1 MKMIQYFKRHKTDIT
16 RLMWVSSTGALLLW
30 LSSRHL
36 PDATLA
42 PLLTST
48 ALVLFVAA
56 VSHLT
61 RRILFPQIDLQCFAQ
76 RAFDTPLAAA
86 VVFASVVWLLGTLIA
101 VSVGLLR

>member
-1 MKMIQYFKRHKTDIT
+1 MKLFHHRSKADVIRLVLIT
-16 RLMWVSSTGALLLW
+16 LVGAGLLS

-36 PDATLA
+36 PDAALS

-61 RRILFPQIDLQCFAQ
+61 RRILFPQIDLQQFAQ
-76 RAFDTPLAAA
+76 RALEHPIAAA
-86 VVFASVVWLLGTLIA
+86 IVFSAVVWLLGTLIA
-101 VSVGLLR
+101 VNVGLLR